1 MAFRAH
7 DCFNLVMGREIKKTL
22 NAGRRG
28 DFARNRTGLAMLDL
42 SNGEV
47 DTFVGK
53 RTLDKEY
60 RCMKHILVEE
70 ERLQIIQMGQ
80 LHITLYVPQQY
91 TGGDAQLLVILHQ
104 QLYIPL

>member
-7 DCFNLVMGREIKKTL
+7 DCFYLMMGCEIKKTL

-28 DFARNRTGLAMLDL
+28 DFARNGTGLAMLDL

-53 RTLDKEY
+53 RALDQKN
-60 RCMKHILVEE
+60 RCMKHIVVEE
-70 ERLQIIQMGQ
+70 ECLQIVQMGQ
-80 LHITLYVPQQY
+80 LHITLYVPQ
-91 TGGDAQLLVILHQ
+91 
-104 QLYIPL
+104 

>member
-1 MAFRAH
+1 MTFRAH
-7 DCFNLVMGREIKKTL
+7 DCFYLMVGREIKKTL

-28 DFARNRTGLAMLDL
+28 DFARNRTGLSMLDL

-60 RCMKHILVEE
+60 RCMEHIVMEE
-70 ERLQIIQMGQ
+70 ERLQIVQMSQ
-80 LHITLYVPQQY
+80 LYITLYVPQ
-91 TGGDAQLLVILHQ
+91 
-104 QLYIPL
+104 

>member
-1 MAFRAH
+1 MAFCAH
-7 DCFNLVMGREIKKTL
+7 NCFYLMMGREIKKTL

-60 RCMKHILVEE
+60 RGMKHIVVEKE
-70 ERLQIIQMGQ
+70 CLQIVQMGQ
-80 LHITLYVPQQY
+80 LYITLYVPQ
-91 TGGDAQLLVILHQ
+91 
-104 QLYIPL
+104 

>member
-7 DCFNLVMGREIKKTL
+7 DCFYLMMGREIKKSL

-28 DFARNRTGLAMLDL
+28 DFARNGTGLAMLDL

-53 RTLDKEY
+53 RTLDKEDMG
-60 RCMKHILVEE
+60 MKHIVVEKE
-70 ERLQIIQMGQ
+70 CLEVIQMGQ
-80 LHITLYVPQQY
+80 LYITLYVPQ
-91 TGGDAQLLVILHQ
+91 
-104 QLYIPL
+104 